1 MEKNE
6 VERKMRENIFD
17 SLIESDSLFV
27 DRQAFEHGFE
37 PDSLP
42 HREKEV
48 RGLGENLVEA
58 LRGHIPSN
66 MLLYGVPGSGKTIV
80 TKTVL
85 KQLKSKGKSN
95 GTAVKAYTINC
106 RTVDTKY
113 RVIQGLAN
121 RLERAGDIKIPFT
134 GWPTDKVLEE
144 FRRRMDRR
152 GGIHVIV
159 LDEIDH
165 LVSKVGD
172 SIIYSL
178 TNLNLELE
186 SSKCCIIGISNDLH
200 FTKMLTPQVAS
211 RLAQI
216 DLVFHPYGAN
226 QINDILQERVRH
238 GIRDGVLDQSVVGLC
253 SALAAQEHGDA
264 RRALDLLRIAVK
276 KAQQM
281 GHDLVDRGHVRLA
294 QSQLEHDQLT
304 PVLRTLPL
312 QQKILLFSI
321 CINEENGLKNI
332 STGEIY
338 RTYTEV
344 CMRIMI
350 EPLTPRRISSLLN
363 ELDSLGIIIARNVS
377 KGRGGRSKQ
386 INSALP
392 ESLDVMAEMR
402 DSEPM
407 IEEASKSKYRL
418 QRPL

>member
-1 MEKNE
+1 
-6 VERKMRENIFD
+6 MRENIFD
-17 SLIESDSLFV
+17 SLIENDSLFV
-27 DRQAFEHGFE
+27 NRGAFEHGFE
-37 PDSLP
+37 PQNLP
-42 HREKEV
+42 HREKEI
-48 RGLGENLVEA
+48 RALGENLVEA

-85 KQLKSKGKSN
+85 KQLKAKGRAN

-113 RVIQGLAN
+113 RVVQALAN
-121 RLERAGDIKIPFT
+121 CLERDEDVKIPFT
-134 GWPTDKVLEE
+134 GWPTDRVLEE

-172 SIIYSL
+172 SIIYNL

-186 SSKCCIIGISNDLH
+186 SSRCCIIGISNDLY

-216 DLVFHPYGAN
+216 DLVFHPYGAD
-226 QINDILQERVRH
+226 QINDILEDRVLR
-238 GIRDGVLDQSVVGLC
+238 GVRPGALDNGVIGLC

-264 RRALDLLRIAVK
+264 RRALDLLRIAIK
-276 KAQQM
+276 KAQKM
-281 GHDLVDRGHVRLA
+281 DHDLVDKGHVRLA

-321 CINEENGLKNI
+321 CMNEDNGLRNI
-332 STGEIY
+332 STGEIF
-338 RTYTEV
+338 RTYSEV
-344 CMRIMI
+344 CHRIMV

-363 ELDSLGIIIARNVS
+363 ELDNLGIIIARNVS

-386 INSALP
+386 INSAIP
-392 ESLDVMAEMR
+392 ESLDVMTELR
-402 DSEPM
+402 DSEPL
-407 IEEASKSKYRL
+407 IVEASKGKYRL